1 MIEVP
6 KLVAILLIA
15 VVVWYAMRWWNRVVT
30 PKVAHGRQ
38 DFAPRASRQP
48 RREQPTVEDLTACRV
63 CGAYVAA
70 GALACG
76 KPGCPLL
83 R

>member
-6 KLVAILLIA
+6 KLVLILVIGAI
-15 VVVWYAMRWWNRVVT
+15 VWYAMRWRNRAAP
-30 PKVAHGRQ
+30 PKPVRGRQ
-38 DFAPRASRQP
+38 DFAPRERP
-48 RREQPTVEDLTACRV
+48 KVEDLTACRL

-70 GALACG
+70 GAHACG

-83 R
+83 P

>member
-6 KLVAILLIA
+6 KLVAILVIA
-15 VVVWYAMRWWNRVVT
+15 IVVWYAMRWWNRTV
-30 PKVAHGRQ
+30 PPRPARGQ
-38 DFAPRASRQP
+38 QEFAA
-48 RREQPTVEDLTACRV
+48 RREQPKVEDLTACRV

-70 GALACG
+70 GAHACG

>member
-1 MIEVP
+1 MIALP
-6 KLVAILLIA
+6 KLILIILLA
-15 VVVWYAMRWWNRVVT
+15 FAVWYAVRWLNRQPT
-30 PKVAHGRQ
+30 KVARHRQ
-38 DFAPRASRQP
+38 AESPRAQSA
-48 RREQPTVEDLTACRV
+48 VEDSTACRV

-70 GALACG
+70 GAAGCG

>member
-6 KLVAILLIA
+6 KLVVILVIA
-15 VVVWYAMRWWNRVVT
+15 VVVWYAMRWWNRAVP
-30 PKVAHGRQ
+30 PKVVRGRQ
-38 DFAPRASRQP
+38 HFSPREP
-48 RREQPTVEDLTACRV
+48 PKVEDLSACPV
-63 CGAYVAA
+63 CGSYVAA
-70 GALACG
+70 SARACG

>member
-6 KLVAILLIA
+6 KLVVIILIA
-15 VVVWYAMRWWNRVVT
+15 VVAWYAMRWWNRAVA
-30 PKVAHGRQ
+30 PKMASGRQ
-38 DFAPRASRQP
+38 NYAP
-48 RREQPTVEDLTACRV
+48 RREAPKVEDLTACRV

-70 GALACG
+70 GAPACG

>member
-6 KLVAILLIA
+6 KLVVIILIA
-15 VVVWYAMRWWNRVVT
+15 VVAWYAMRWWNRAVA
-30 PKVAHGRQ
+30 PKAAPGRQ
-38 DFAPRASRQP
+38 NYAP
-48 RREQPTVEDLTACRV
+48 RREPPKVEDLTACRV

-70 GALACG
+70 SAPACG